1 MRNYYFFFIAEINK
15 YFGLKIYSLQ
25 FEPGCLAPWPRH
37 VPFGQ
42 SPMSEGGFYFTNWTT
57 NILD

>member
-1 MRNYYFFFIAEINK
+1 MSEKKSIE
-15 YFGLKIYSLQ
+15 YSLYLTRDTREFIQ

-42 SPMSEGGFYFTNWTT
+42 PPMSEGGFYFTNWTT